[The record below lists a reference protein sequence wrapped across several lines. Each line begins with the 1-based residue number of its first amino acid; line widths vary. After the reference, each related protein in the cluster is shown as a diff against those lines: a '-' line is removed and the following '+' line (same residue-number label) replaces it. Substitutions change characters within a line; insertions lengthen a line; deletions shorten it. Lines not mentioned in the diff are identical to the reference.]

1 MSRLLS
7 IAKGAA
13 LFLLVLLLAASVIRG
28 FAQVMPPP
36 VKSSATMQP
45 YVPESLEGMQ
55 IVELSWGILNYKPE
69 VIEVK
74 AGMPVRIKAD
84 MNRLKGCYRS
94 FMIHGMGVVGTF
106 TEQKPYID
114 FFPTEK
120 GEYTFSCT
128 MNMASG
134 KLIVS

>member
-1 MSRLLS
+1 
-7 IAKGAA
+7 
-13 LFLLVLLLAASVIRG
+13 VLLLAASLIRG
-28 FAQVMPPP
+28 IAAVMPVTSPP
-36 VKSSATMQP
+36 NEQMQP
-45 YVPESLEGMQ
+45 YIPDSTSGMQ
-55 IVELSWGILNYKPE
+55 MVDLSWGVLNYKPE

-74 AGMPVRIKAD
+74 AGIPVRINAD
-84 MNRLKGCYRS
+84 MNRLRGCYRS

-106 TEQKPYID
+106 TDAKPYLD
-114 FFPTEK
+114 FFPEKK

>member
-1 MSRLLS
+1 MNRLLS
-7 IAKGAA
+7 IAKGVA
-13 LFLLVLLLAASVIRG
+13 LFLLVILLAASLIRG
-28 FAQVMPPP
+28 FAAVMPPP
-36 VKSSATMQP
+36 TQPSASVQP
-45 YVPESLEGMQ
+45 YVPESQEGVQ
-55 IVELSWGILNYKPE
+55 IVDLSWGVLNYKPE

-74 AGMPVRIKAD
+74 AGVPVRIQAD

-94 FMIHGMGVVGTF
+94 FIIHGMGVVGTF
-106 TEQKPYID
+106 TQQKPYID